1 VSPTKYPRQ
10 TRARTLIHAAIR
22 RGDVARRPC
31 EVCGTEP
38 AQAHHH
44 DYDKPLDVQWLCRR
58 HHDIEHDTLQRGPS
72 NTAMLVYNQQAGR
85 ETWEAF
91 KERCAEAG
99 YGSVRQAIYTL
110 IEHIILHGFPVK
122 PPKLQT
128 AKKDKP
134 DA

>member
-1 VSPTKYPRQ
+1 MVLPPIITFPVQ
-10 TRARTLIHAAIR
+10 
-22 RGDVARRPC
+22 V
-31 EVCGTEP
+31 
-38 AQAHHH
+38 
-44 DYDKPLDVQWLCRR
+44 DKK
-58 HHDIEHDTLQRGPS
+58 
-72 NTAMLVYNQQAGR
+72 
-85 ETWEAF
+85 TWEAF